1 MHHTSQDCLHF
12 AGTWG
17 KTKQNDTKQNEQ
29 GRKQA
34 SKRAREGASN
44 AMIAMQ
50 QQQTTND

>member
-1 MHHTSQDCLHF
+1 MSHGSQDCLHL
-12 AGTWG
+12 AGARV

-29 GRKQA
+29 DRKQA
-34 SKRAREGASN
+34 IEQAREGASN